1 MDIKGLG
8 FSKEEIR
15 EITISTLILAFIF
28 YYPGFS
34 AFFSEL
40 GIVGFLKYMFF
51 FIILGL
57 AFIPHELA
65 HKFMAM
71 KYGCFAQYQMWMGG
85 LKFALL
91 MVFMTNGSF
100 AFAAPG
106 AVVIYTS
113 FRDHLGVRHVTIT
126 KKQNAYISMA
136 GPLTN
141 FAMAA
146 LMIPFMAISGIS
158 SLAGS
163 IYYVNVFLG
172 LFNMIPFGPLDGTK
186 VFAWDKVYW
195 GAIIAL
201 GLMMMFVL

>member
-146 LMIPFMAISGIS
+146 LMIPFMAIPGIS

-186 VFAWDKVYW
+186 VFVWDKVYW